1 MIIDWQNVFDQTVK
15 NDNIRGDY
23 TITCLLDYN
32 CFSKYYK
39 MTAID
44 LSKQQA
50 LDADP

>member
-1 MIIDWQNVFDQTVK
+1 MIDWQNVFDQTVK
-15 NDNIRGDY
+15 HDNIRGDY
-23 TITCLLDYN
+23 TISCLLDYS

-39 MTAID
+39 MTAIG